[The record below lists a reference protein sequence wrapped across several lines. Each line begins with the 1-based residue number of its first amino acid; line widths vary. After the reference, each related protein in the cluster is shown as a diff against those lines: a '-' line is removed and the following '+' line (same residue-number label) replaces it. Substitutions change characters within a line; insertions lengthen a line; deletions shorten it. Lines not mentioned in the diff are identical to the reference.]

1 MIFITG
7 YRTSDCANAVDIAAA
22 ARSKQMFN
30 AMIFPEWSVG
40 MVAVSYL
47 LLISFKLK
55 SRAEQG
61 RGHHDTVNTRDTVNN

>member
-7 YRTSDCANAVDIAAA
+7 YRTSDCTNAVDIAAA
-22 ARSKQMFN
+22 ARCKQMFN
-30 AMIFPEWSVG
+30 AMILLEWSVG

-47 LLISFKLK
+47 LLISFKLN

-61 RGHHDTVNTRDTVNN
+61 RGHPDTVNTRDTVNN